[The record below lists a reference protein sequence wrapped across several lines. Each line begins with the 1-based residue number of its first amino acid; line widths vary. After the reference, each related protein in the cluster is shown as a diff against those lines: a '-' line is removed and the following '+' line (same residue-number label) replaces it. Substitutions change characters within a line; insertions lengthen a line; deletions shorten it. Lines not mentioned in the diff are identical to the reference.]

1 MKFVN
6 FFKKIDLAFSICRQE
21 IPCSFSIN
29 SLSKPGQ
36 EICTDFLFNH
46 LPHLPLGGHK
56 SLLSFIAKL
65 FHFYFVEMKLVQP
78 KRF

>member
-56 SLLSFIAKL
+56 SL
-65 FHFYFVEMKLVQP
+65 
-78 KRF
+78 